1 MGGSLTDEE
10 LKSILELASKFFLD
24 FIPTTAIETGTYK
37 GVSTRLLAKFFKH
50 VHTLEINFLLYAEA
64 IRNGK
69 EFQNITYHLGDS
81 VELLPDIVKGAH
93 SASGAQAGVLYF
105 IDAHGSG
112 PDSGWNQK
120 ENVPLFSELDII
132 LKNREPNQPTIYIID
147 DVRLFDAYSDW
158 KGITVE
164 SIRAKIPNIVSEF
177 VKDDRYYIL
186 AR

>member
-10 LKSILELASKFFLD
+10 LKSILELASKFFPD

-81 VELLPDIVKGAH
+81 VELLPDIVKGVH
-93 SASGAQAGVLYF
+93 SAAGVLYF

-112 PDSGWNQK
+112 SDSGRNEK

-147 DVRLFDAYSDW
+147 DVRLFNAFSDW
-158 KGITVE
+158 EGITVE